1 MIIKNWDLLQS
12 IEMMIIEYNKQF
24 WSEESKDKRIDRN
37 DIEYSEDDESANVP
51 EALLSKLD
59 KFQISLSSRQ
69 VKDDE
74 LQDIISQLY
83 QMLDIMKLKVFSFS
97 INSKGNQYREVDMS
111 FLEHLNDDVENLQI
125 SGVDLSQESPLIFGR
140 FKNLRFCSL
149 EKCNISDPAIV
160 SEIKKETIIS
170 LKRNEIAPEHYKDA
184 IELMQKSNGNLEIST
199 KELKTVSQIYL
210 SKEVGISDYLKL
222 MDVVDFDSISGL
234 TVKVE
239 DDFDFESNNIE
250 QLVDI
255 LNEKKNITLRTA
267 VDNLSKI
274 DSNGTLNIPAK
285 VIIRNASELSIDD
298 LEKHPCISAIQ
309 MLDGEN
315 THIQQR
321 EPYTREEYEK
331 VRGEIDKII
340 SQVNFPDESDPNR
353 EKKIFTQI
361 YSILGKKITYDYRA
375 ISEEA
380 KKDERLQITCRNLIG
395 GLLED
400 TCVCAGYSDIL
411 RNVLACAGIYSEYIG
426 AMPDIEN
433 GVKVDLKDPGGH
445 AWNLVML
452 DGKKYWTDLT
462 WDANNIKSDRYPLK
476 YCLKSTEEFK
486 HSEFKKRI
494 QDTVEDPCPESVSDA
509 DQIKL
514 FTGRE
519 LDNIDAAKKQE
530 NRNIGY
536 LSSCI
541 MSIADSGLTSGAIRK
556 AANDISKCTS
566 IKLVNE
572 LEVADGRD

>member
-83 QMLDIMKLKVFSFS
+83 QMLGIMKLKVFSFS

-125 SGVDLSQESPLIFGR
+125 SGVDLSQESPFIFGR

-411 RNVLACAGIYSEYIG
+411 RNVLACSGIYSEYIG

>member
-83 QMLDIMKLKVFSFS
+83 QMLGIMKLKVFSFS

-125 SGVDLSQESPLIFGR
+125 SGVDLSQESPFIFGR

-184 IELMQKSNGNLEIST
+184 IELMQKSNGNLQIST

-267 VDNLSKI
+267 VDSLSKI

-411 RNVLACAGIYSEYIG
+411 RNVLACSGIYSEYIG

>member
-83 QMLDIMKLKVFSFS
+83 QMLGIMKLKVFSFS

-125 SGVDLSQESPLIFGR
+125 SGVDLSQESPFIFGR

-184 IELMQKSNGNLEIST
+184 IELMQKSNGHLEIST

-353 EKKIFTQI
+353 EKRYLHK
-361 YSILGKKITYDYRA
+361 
-375 ISEEA
+375 
-380 KKDERLQITCRNLIG
+380 
-395 GLLED
+395 
-400 TCVCAGYSDIL
+400 
-411 RNVLACAGIYSEYIG
+411 YI
-426 AMPDIEN
+426 
-433 GVKVDLKDPGGH
+433 V
-445 AWNLVML
+445 
-452 DGKKYWTDLT
+452 Y
-462 WDANNIKSDRYPLK
+462 
-476 YCLKSTEEFK
+476 
-486 HSEFKKRI
+486 
-494 QDTVEDPCPESVSDA
+494 
-509 DQIKL
+509 
-514 FTGRE
+514 
-519 LDNIDAAKKQE
+519 
-530 NRNIGY
+530 
-536 LSSCI
+536 
-541 MSIADSGLTSGAIRK
+541 
-556 AANDISKCTS
+556 
-566 IKLVNE
+566 
-572 LEVADGRD
+572 